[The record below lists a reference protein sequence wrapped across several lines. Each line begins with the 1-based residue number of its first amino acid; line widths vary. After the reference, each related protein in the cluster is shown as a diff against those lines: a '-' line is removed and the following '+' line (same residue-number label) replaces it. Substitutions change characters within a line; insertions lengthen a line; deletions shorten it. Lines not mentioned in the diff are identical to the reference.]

1 MRYPNHLFIEHLKKL
16 NVIVGDRSIVKYTI
30 PSPNQLMY
38 PIQSDTGIYVT
49 REEIAKEVWGED

>member
-16 NVIVGDRSIVKYTI
+16 NVIVGDRSI
-30 PSPNQLMY
+30 NQLMY
-38 PIQSDTGIYVT
+38 PIQWDTGIYAT

>member
-1 MRYPNHLFIEHLKKL
+1 MQVSNHLFIEHLKKL

-38 PIQSDTGIYVT
+38 PIQGNMGIFAT
-49 REEIAKEVWGED
+49 REEIAKEVWSED

>member
-1 MRYPNHLFIEHLKKL
+1 L
-16 NVIVGDRSIVKYTI
+16 NAIIGDRGIVKYTI

-38 PIQSDTGIYVT
+38 PIQWDTGIYAT

>member
-1 MRYPNHLFIEHLKKL
+1 MQVSNHLFIEHLKKL
-16 NVIVGDRSIVKYTI
+16 NAIVGERSIVKYTI

-38 PIQSDTGIYVT
+38 LIQWDTGIYAT

>member
-1 MRYPNHLFIEHLKKL
+1 MQVSNHLFIEHLKKL

-38 PIQSDTGIYVT
+38 PIQWDTGIYVT
-49 REEIAKEVWGED
+49 REEIAKEV

>member
-16 NVIVGDRSIVKYTI
+16 NVIVGDRSIVKYII

-38 PIQSDTGIYVT
+38 PIQWNMGIYAT
-49 REEIAKEVWGED
+49 Q